1 MCNPSLCALLCLALL
16 LPEARAQNPS
26 SPNILSSTNGA
37 AIVRF
42 TAAQTNIAGLIDASK
57 RGKPAVLEGKFPQE
71 IVFAF
76 REDQDALVDH
86 IEIKPDAKTDRSTW
100 PKRVSVAVSV
110 KNPLEGF
117 EDVGE
122 LSLEQEARAQ
132 SLPIRKHTRY
142 LKLRVIENFGG
153 PQLHLGEVLAYEGT
167 EPDYVS
173 VLKRPIVPR
182 STKLKKT
189 IAAVPADHNEPN
201 NTLAQATKINFGVP
215 LRGSINPPGEFDYL
229 NLTVPGTQPRVITLN
244 LEADPYIRTSV
255 ALLRDGQ
262 VVKQFDPSKAA
273 LERTE
278 LSWLVEPGDYLVRL
292 TEPPNSMVLIWDSSN
307 SMKGNEGS
315 LQRGVEGF
323 LSKVKAPDRLQMI
336 QFSSKVEMLTTNFSS
351 DAAELQALFKQRYKL
366 GTGTAFFDA
375 LQQGVSLLENEPGNR
390 AIVVMTDGADTQ
402 SKIPYPDFWKLLAEK
417 HIRLYTIGL
426 GTALNRFVDRTGGTP
441 LRHLAHI
448 AEATSGRFFFT
459 ENAGQLQNLYEDI
472 SGELGAVS
480 QYQFTLQP
488 DSGSGSLL
496 VNAVA
501 GRTIVTNALTPMEFI
516 FDASGSMREKIDQR
530 RKIEVMKQVVPQIV
544 DSLPDRQTVALR
556 VYGHRIDSQKPA
568 ARTDSEL
575 VQPLGP
581 VDKAKLK
588 ATINGLAPRGTTPI
602 AYSLQQLPQDFKDV
616 PGDKTVVLVTD
627 GREEAGGDPVQ
638 VVQELIASG
647 FKFRLNVVG
656 FALADRESKQQMQTI
671 AEMTGGNFYDA
682 ASAAGLRD
690 AMERSVIEDTLALPF
705 TLQDAAGATVVSGTT
720 GKKLGAVPEGIFT
733 LRIETGAKPLVV
745 PGVRITAK
753 AGTRVQ
759 LAKEGEEFTPTVMK
773 E

>member
-1 MCNPSLCALLCLALL
+1 MLNPSLSALVCLGLL
-16 LPEARAQNPS
+16 LPAARAQTPPS
-26 SPNILSSTNGA
+26 SNILSSANGA

-42 TAAQTNIAGLIDASK
+42 TAGQTNIAGLIDATK
-57 RGKPAVLEGKFPQE
+57 RGTPARLEGKFPQE

-76 REDQDALVDH
+76 REDQEALVDRV
-86 IEIKPDAKTDRSTW
+86 IIKPDAKTDRANW
-100 PKRVSVAVSV
+100 PKRISVAVSM

-117 EDVGE
+117 EEAGE
-122 LSLEQEARAQ
+122 LSLEQEAQDQA
-132 SLPIRKHTRY
+132 LPIHKRARY

-153 PQLHLGEVLAYEGT
+153 KQLNLGEVRAYEST

-173 VLKRPIVPR
+173 VIKRPAAPR
-182 STKLKKT
+182 
-189 IAAVPADHNEPN
+189 IQNAAAAIPPDQNEPN
-201 NTLAQATKINFGVP
+201 NTPAQATRITFGQP
-215 LRGSINPPGEFDYL
+215 LRGSINPPGEFDYFA
-229 NLTVPGTQPRVITLN
+229 LTVPGTSPRVITLN
-244 LEADPYIRTSV
+244 LEATPYIRTSV

-262 VVKQFDPSKAA
+262 VVKQFDPNKAA
-273 LERTE
+273 LGHTE
-278 LSWLVEPGDYLVRL
+278 LSWLVEPGEYVVRL
-292 TEPPNSMVLIWDSSN
+292 TEPPISMVLIWDSST
-307 SMKGNEGS
+307 SMRGNEEA
-315 LQRGVEGF
+315 LQRGVEAF
-323 LSKVKAPDRLQMI
+323 ISKVKAPDRLQLI
-336 QFSSKVEMLTTNFSS
+336 QFSAKVEPFTTNYSS
-351 DAAELQALFKQRYKL
+351 DATELLALFKKRYKL
-366 GTGTAFFDA
+366 SSGTAFFDA
-375 LQQGVSLLENEPGNR
+375 VQKGLMLLENEPGNR

-402 SKIPYPDFWKLLAEK
+402 SKVAHSEFWKLLAEK

-426 GTALNRFVDRTGGTP
+426 GKELNRFVEKTGNTP
-441 LRHLAHI
+441 RRQLAHL
-448 AEATSGRFFFT
+448 AEATGGRFFFT
-459 ENAGQLQNLYEDI
+459 ENAAQLLNLYEEI
-472 SGELGAVS
+472 SGELGSIS

-530 RKIEVMKQVVPQIV
+530 RKIEVMKQVVPQII

-575 VQPLGP
+575 VHPLAP

-705 TLQDAAGATVVSGTT
+705 TLQDAAGATVMSGTT
-720 GKKLGAVPEGIFT
+720 GKKTVAVPEGVFT
-733 LRIETGAKPLVV
+733 LRIETGGKPLVV
-745 PGVRITAK
+745 SNVRITAK
-753 AGTRVQ
+753 QGTRVQ
-759 LAKEGEEFTPTVMK
+759 LAREGEEFTPTVMK